1 MTVTAFAIVA
11 ALVAQAS
18 QPPAAPPLRPRA
30 EVAADPPSMTA
41 TPGASVKL
49 TLRVHLPEGIHVQ
62 ADKPRD
68 PSLIATTLA
77 LTLPAGVTVDRIVF
91 PQPTEFV
98 QAGQAKPLVVF
109 GGDFFVEASLAVSSE
124 AEVGEAKIP
133 GVLRYQAC
141 NDRVCFP
148 PARATAE
155 WTLIIR
161 SP

>member
-1 MTVTAFAIVA
+1 MTVAAFVIVA

-18 QPPAAPPLRPRA
+18 QPPAAAPLRPRA
-30 EVAADPPSMTA
+30 EVAADPASTA
-41 TPGASVKL
+41 ASPGASVKL

-62 ADKPRD
+62 GDKPRD

-77 LTLPAGVTVDRIVF
+77 LTLPAGITVDRIVF
-91 PQPTEFV
+91 PTAAEFT
-98 QAGQAKPLVVF
+98 QAGRTKPLLVF
-109 GGDFFVEASLAVSSE
+109 GGDFSIEAYVALSSDV
-124 AEVGEAKIP
+124 APGDAKIP
-133 GVLRYQAC
+133 AVLRYQAC

-148 PARATAE
+148 PARAAAD